1 MAKKKSKSTDTS
13 ISETDK
19 NVKQTKPKKEPKQ
32 KKEKIKATNE
42 EINESTSESHK
53 EQSSSPVKI
62 KSKNDSIPEINIG
75 LVGHVDHGK
84 TTLTKSLSGKWTDT
98 HSEELK
104 RGITIRLG
112 YANTNLYYYKKSKTY
127 GVKEKSK
134 DGEQGEVVRCV
145 SFVDAPGHETLMA
158 TMLSGSTIMD
168 GAILLVSANEKCPQ
182 PQTREHL
189 MALQISDLTNIIVV
203 QNKIDLVSEGEALK
217 NYEQI
222 KELLKET
229 KYKDAPIIPMSA
241 LHSAN
246 MDILVKAIQEFI
258 PTPKRDS
265 NAIPLMFVAR
275 SFDMNKP
282 GTEIMNMK
290 GGVVGGALKQG
301 SLKVGET
308 IEIRPGRKIQKANQW
323 ITEPIKT
330 EIVSIMSGNTPITNA
345 GPGGSIALLTKLD
358 PAVTASDGLS
368 GSVVGFPGKLPPV
381 WYDLKFKATL
391 LERVVGAKDDL
402 VVKPLAE
409 NEILMINVNSAAT
422 VGVINDLSKKSVKV
436 KLKLPVCADIG
447 SKINLA
453 RQLGNRWR
461 LNGYGVSESN

>member
-1 MAKKKSKSTDTS
+1 MAKKKSEQTS
-13 ISETDK
+13 EPISESEI
-19 NVKQTKPKKEPKQ
+19 KQTKPKKE
-32 KKEKIKATNE
+32 KKAKVKDETKIETKLKHN
-42 EINESTSESHK
+42 S
-53 EQSSSPVKI
+53 V
-62 KSKNDSIPEINIG
+62 PEINIG

-112 YANTNLYYYKKSKTY
+112 YANTNLYFYKKSKTY
-127 GVKEKSK
+127 GVKEFNK
-134 DGEQGEVVRCV
+134 DKEQGEVVRCV

-189 MALQISDLTNIIVV
+189 MALQISDLANIIVV
-203 QNKIDLVSEGEALK
+203 QNKIDLVSEEEALK

-258 PTPKRDS
+258 PTPKRDPD
-265 NAIPLMFVAR
+265 AVPLMFVAR

-282 GTEIMNMK
+282 GTEIMSMK

-301 SLKVGET
+301 SLKVGDL

-323 ITEPIKT
+323 VTEPIKT
-330 EIVSIMSGNTPITNA
+330 EIVSIMSGNTPITNVS
-345 GPGGSIALLTKLD
+345 PGGSIALLTKLD

-368 GSVVGFPGKLPPV
+368 GSVVGIPGKLPPV
-381 WYDLKFKATL
+381 WYDLRFKATL

-409 NEILMINVNSAAT
+409 NEVLMINVNSAAT

-447 SKINLA
+447 SKITLS

-461 LNGYGVSESN
+461 LIGYGVIEAN